1 MARLYRSRRD
11 RWFTGLLGGLGEY
24 FGISST
30 ALRILTIISVPF
42 TGGTTIFI
50 YLIAALVV
58 SKEPYQPFDPYY
70 NNGWQGNGG
79 AGGYGGQGG
88 YNGYGAGNPG
98 NPGSRGYGYGPGP
111 GQQPPFKGNPF
122 QGNNPYSGTPG
133 AGSPGFGGGEAS
145 NLDSM
150 MEDIEKKAMKKELEE
165 LRKKLSD
172 YEKGEV

>member
-1 MARLYRSRRD
+1 MGRIYRSRRD
-11 RWFTGLLGGLGEY
+11 RWVSGLLGGLGES

-50 YLIAALVV
+50 YLIASLVI
-58 SKEPYQPFDPYY
+58 SKEPYEPFDPYFTQ
-70 NNGWQGNGG
+70 GWQGNGG
-79 AGGYGGQGG
+79 AGGYGGFGPG
-88 YNGYGAGNPG
+88 HMGSPGNPG
-98 NPGSRGYGYGPGP
+98 NPGYGYGSRRPP
-111 GQQPPFKGNPF
+111 NQPPFA
-122 QGNNPYSGTPG
+122 NNPYQANQPYSNPG
-133 AGSPGFGGGEAS
+133 MNGFGGGEAS

-165 LRKKLSD
+165 LRNKLSK